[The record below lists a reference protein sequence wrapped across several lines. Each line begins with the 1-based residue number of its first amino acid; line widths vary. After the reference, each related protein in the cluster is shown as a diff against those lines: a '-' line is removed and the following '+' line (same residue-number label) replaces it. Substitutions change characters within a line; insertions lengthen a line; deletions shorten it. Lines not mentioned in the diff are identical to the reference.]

1 MGFFLEVR
9 IFCFKSYRIKK
20 LIILTP
26 LGVASTS
33 QVVNY
38 LTVKDIMDGK
48 KAKIVDIQPI
58 NIIGANL
65 LRLDNVTVLGGNLCL
80 TQRSLKTYWQ
90 PDFTNK
96 IIVLEEIDETPELVE
111 IILNQMKTVGLFN
124 NAKAVIF
131 GQVYQNS
138 VKNVALNAVETSKDA
153 LYVKD
158 LEDLV
163 NYYNSRMY
171 LDLKI
176 DYSGVASHNNIY
188 NFQELQN
195 KVGVEDLTP
204 EEKLK
209 IILVFRPNDSV
220 TRLETALLQ
229 FYQSKYITNTT
240 KITVLYNPTNL
251 AAQNK
256 IESSRTIDSVLRQFA
271 ANINLPVFKSNAFG
285 HQSYN
290 LPIPFG
296 TPATLY
302 SEKTTSCQGLC
313 SGFILEVNSPF

>member
-1 MGFFLEVR
+1 
-9 IFCFKSYRIKK
+9 
-20 LIILTP
+20 
-26 LGVASTS
+26 
-33 QVVNY
+33 
-38 LTVKDIMDGK
+38 MDGK
-48 KAKIVDIQPI
+48 MSKIVDIQPI

-90 PDFTNK
+90 PDFSNK
-96 IIVLEEIDETPELVE
+96 IVVLEEIDEPPELVE
-111 IILNQMKTVGLFN
+111 IILNQIKTVGLFN
-124 NAKAVIF
+124 NAKAIIF
-131 GQVYQNS
+131 GQVYQITVNNQIS
-138 VKNVALNAVETSKDA
+138 IQAETSKNE

-163 NYYNSRMY
+163 NYYNTRMY

-176 DYSGVASHNNIY
+176 DYSGVASPNVAIY
-188 NFQELQN
+188 NFQDLQN

-209 IILVFRPNDSV
+209 LIILFKPTDSV

-229 FYQSKYITNTT
+229 FYQSKYITNAT
-240 KITVLYNPTNL
+240 KITILWNPTSL
-251 AAQNK
+251 QVQNK
-256 IESSRTIDSVLRQFA
+256 VEDTRTIDSVLREFA
-271 ANINLPVFKSNAFG
+271 AKINLPVFKSNAFG

-296 TPATLY
+296 TSASLY
-302 SEKTTSCQGLC
+302 SEKVSSCQGIC
-313 SGFILEVNSPF
+313 NGFILEVKSPF